1 MNEKVFLTDD
11 CISREAALA
20 VIEEK
25 QKELCPAGLWGRKFT
40 YNTDKYDAWQEILEE
55 LEAIPS
61 ADVKPVR
68 HGRWE
73 CVYDDNTGETDIT
86 CSHCKNTRT
95 VNGCFVSADGKSCYF
110 EDDYCPNCGAKMDLE
125 DVSGKEGKGK

>member
-1 MNEKVFLTDD
+1 MSDY
-11 CISREAALA
+11 ISREAAIEA
-20 VIEEK
+20 V
-25 QKELCPAGLWGRKFT
+25 R
-40 YNTDKYDAWQEILEE
+40 EE
-55 LEAIPS
+55 LGCETCNGSNVGIICTFCNVGEAILMIKHIPA
-61 ADVKPVR
+61 ADVEPVR

-95 VNGCFVSADGKSCYF
+95 VNGCFASTDGKSCYF

-125 DVSGKEGKGK
+125 NENDD